1 MPKKLGA
8 VLFDMDGV
16 LTDSEHFI
24 AQAAIS
30 MFAEIG
36 LAVSREDFTP
46 FIGSGEDRYLGGV
59 AESKGNTIDLE
70 KAKTR
75 TYQLYD
81 QIVHGR
87 LKALHGVEA
96 FIRKCRDMH
105 LKLAVATSAD
115 SVKMHINLRE
125 IGIPATTFDATLSG
139 EQVKRKKPY
148 PDIYLMA
155 ASALRVAPE
164 NCLVVEDAINGIEAG
179 KAAGCRCLAVTTSF
193 RPEQLTLADW
203 ICDDLGNF
211 PADALNW

>member
-1 MPKKLGA
+1 MPKKLAA

-24 AQAAIS
+24 AQAAIA
-30 MFAEIG
+30 MFAELG
-36 LAVSREDFTP
+36 LTVSREDFIP

-59 AESKGNTIDLE
+59 AESKGHTLDLE
-70 KAKTR
+70 RAKTR
-75 TYQLYD
+75 TYQIYD
-81 QIVHGR
+81 NMVRGR
-87 LKALHGVEA
+87 LKALHGVES
-96 FIRKCRDMH
+96 FIRKCREMQ

-125 IGIPATTFDATLSG
+125 IGLPADTFDIALSG
-139 EQVKRKKPY
+139 EHVRRKKPF

-155 ASALRVAPE
+155 AGTLKVAPE

-193 RPEQLTLADW
+193 SPEQLTKADW
-203 ICDDLGNF
+203 ICHDLDNF